1 MYVMNVI
8 QKGMDVIIDI
18 CLSETSKNP
27 VEIIKRMMRSHSAYA
42 WTRASCYGWFSAP
55 CCI

>member
-8 QKGMDVIIDI
+8 QKGMDAIIEI

-27 VEIIKRMMRSHSAYA
+27 VEIIKRMMA
-42 WTRASCYGWFSAP
+42 
-55 CCI
+55 